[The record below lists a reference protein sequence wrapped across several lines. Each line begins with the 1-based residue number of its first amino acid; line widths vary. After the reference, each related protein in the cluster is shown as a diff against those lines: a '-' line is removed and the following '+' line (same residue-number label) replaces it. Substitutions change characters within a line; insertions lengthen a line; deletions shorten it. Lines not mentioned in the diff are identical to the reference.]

1 MSAFEYHVTGTLMNG
16 KRFKIV
22 TPSII
27 HAMGINLYRGTV
39 WSVDTKTRKR
49 TKLRRVWN

>member
-1 MSAFEYHVTGTLMNG
+1 MSKWEYHVTGVLVNG

-27 HAMGINLYRGTV
+27 HAMGINLWRGTV
-39 WSVDTKTRKR
+39 WSVDRTTGKR
-49 TKLRRVWN
+49 TKLKRVYN